1 MITITI
7 SGPKGDA
14 PELANG
20 IAHLIEQ
27 DGKTV
32 RKVENG
38 SVPVLTS
45 DRPDVLIIISQEE

>member
-45 DRPDVLIIISQEE
+45 DRPDVLIIISQEK